1 MQDKNVIK
9 LTDQDAALLEQGA
22 SMLEGLENDERN
34 RGNCSTAEGAGC
46 SAHAVRRLA
55 SALLAHEREIGQCL
69 HQIQEPEADIW
80 PCVNIDVDDS
90 GKITNAKLYSPGLP
104 AGNHDVYPVRVPY
117 MDEHT
122 EAWRACVD
130 ELEKA
135 VPGFMSLGNMNGIE
149 CAVAAIRGLSERAK
163 HQEPAAAEQAA
174 LHAGLDEGRAQAARP
189 VFVPDDMPSTEANTK
204 YGESYGVDWVY
215 EGKTA
220 APAAVAWSMP
230 AEPTEQMI
238 EVLMAGEDRLRARHG
253 DDLPKQRAKDRYRAL
268 LSLAATPACD
278 TPNYC
283 RSVQR
288 CTAMDGQ
295 RAAAAPVVLPE
306 PDAHMDSEDAHRVG
320 TSSDWVVTGD
330 RRAPD
335 DVALFTEPKVRALL
349 AGVSAPA
356 AQEGVADEVNCV
368 CGASWRRHGANDY
381 EMTDTPR
388 KAQADARD
396 AEIERA
402 VLAERERICAAIKA
416 EDDHCV
422 TQGDYMLDS
431 DDCIK
436 VARGEWVRPVYD
448 AAIAAAKGE

>member
-1 MQDKNVIK
+1 MQDIISTLKN
-9 LTDQDAALLEQGA
+9 ALQQAEA
-22 SMLEGLENDERN
+22 GLEVAVGRLTMDGTER
-34 RGNCSTAEGAGC
+34 GGFKPSEVLALAC
-46 SAHAVRRLA
+46 VREALA
-55 SALLAHEREIGQCL
+55 MPVTCL

-174 LHAGLDEGRAQAARP
+174 WHAGLDEGRAQAARP

-283 RSVQR
+283 RSV
-288 CTAMDGQ
+288 
-295 RAAAAPVVLPE
+295 
-306 PDAHMDSEDAHRVG
+306 
-320 TSSDWVVTGD
+320 
-330 RRAPD
+330 
-335 DVALFTEPKVRALL
+335 
-349 AGVSAPA
+349 
-356 AQEGVADEVNCV
+356 
-368 CGASWRRHGANDY
+368 
-381 EMTDTPR
+381 
-388 KAQADARD
+388 
-396 AEIERA
+396 
-402 VLAERERICAAIKA
+402 
-416 EDDHCV
+416 
-422 TQGDYMLDS
+422 
-431 DDCIK
+431 
-436 VARGEWVRPVYD
+436 
-448 AAIAAAKGE
+448 